1 MEISNT
7 PNVFISPS
15 VQEYNYFSGG
25 GTEEYYM
32 NLIADELV
40 PMLMEKGYFVERN
53 NPDDSLAEV
62 IQQSNNAKRDIHLA
76 IHSNAGGGE
85 YAERSQGV
93 EIYYYPYSEQGKR
106 AAEII
111 ARNYKEIYP
120 NPNAVKLIPTT
131 TLAEI
136 TKTRSPAVLIEV
148 GFHDNPEEAEW
159 IRENIENIASSLAD
173 SISELLTENS

>member
-1 MEISNT
+1 MAS
-7 PNVFISPS
+7 VFISPS
-15 VQEYNYFSGG
+15 VQEYNHFYGG

-40 PMLMEKGYFVERN
+40 PLLIEKGISVERN
-53 NPDDSLAEV
+53 NPNDSLDEV
-62 IQQSNNAKRDIHLA
+62 IAQSNEAPRDLHLA

-85 YAERSQGV
+85 YSGRSQGV
-93 EIYYYPYSEQGKR
+93 EIYYYTYSELGKI

-120 NPNAVKLIPTT
+120 NPNAVRIIPTT

-136 TKTRSPAVLIEV
+136 RKTKAPAVLIEV
-148 GFHDNPEEAEW
+148 GYHDNPEEAEW
-159 IRENIENIASSLAD
+159 IRENISNISQNLAD
-173 SISELLTENS
+173 SVSEFLTEY

>member
-1 MEISNT
+1 MEISET

-15 VQEYNYFSGG
+15 VQEYNYFYGG

-53 NPDDSLAEV
+53 SPDDSLTEV
-62 IQQSNNAKRDIHLA
+62 IQQSNNSKRNLHLA
-76 IHSNAGGGE
+76 IHSNEGNGE
-85 YAERSQGV
+85 YAGRSQGV
-93 EIYYYPYSEQGKR
+93 EIYYYPYSEQGRK

-111 ARNYKEIYP
+111 AKNYKEFYP
-120 NPNAVKLIPTT
+120 NPNAVRLIPTT

-136 TKTRSPAVLIEV
+136 TKTRSPAVLVEV

-159 IRENIENIASSLAD
+159 IRENIENIAQSLAD
-173 SISELLTENS
+173 SVTEFLTE